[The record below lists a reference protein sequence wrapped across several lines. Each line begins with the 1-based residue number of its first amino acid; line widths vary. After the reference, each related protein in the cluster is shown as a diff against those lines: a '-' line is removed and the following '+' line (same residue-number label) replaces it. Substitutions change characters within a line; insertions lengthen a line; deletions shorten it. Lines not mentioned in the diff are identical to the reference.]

1 MDGVATAVFP
11 VSTAEPLDDLDDT
24 TLSSMDNHVRQRFEA
39 AFATFLY
46 KNPAFTTMS
55 HGNLTRMRAKLAKE
69 SARNARAE
77 SELRGQLEMLKE
89 SKRRTEL
96 ELQREL
102 LVVTRAKAAREAEL
116 RNMIWKVRLESMAM
130 DEEVRRI
137 KQGGDG
143 EGNVVPPSPKPQIGL
158 SMNYADEYASNP
170 LLYVQLNSEIIQSD
184 SFQAEL
190 NRTRIEY
197 ERLNG
202 EMERLKEMIEES
214 EASSVISEQL
224 QG

>member
-1 MDGVATAVFP
+1 
-11 VSTAEPLDDLDDT
+11 
-24 TLSSMDNHVRQRFEA
+24 
-39 AFATFLY
+39 
-46 KNPAFTTMS
+46 
-55 HGNLTRMRAKLAKE
+55 
-69 SARNARAE
+69 
-77 SELRGQLEMLKE
+77 
-89 SKRRTEL
+89 
-96 ELQREL
+96 
-102 LVVTRAKAAREAEL
+102 
-116 RNMIWKVRLESMAM
+116 M

-143 EGNVVPPSPKPQIGL
+143 EGNVVPPSPKPQIEL

-202 EMERLKEMIEES
+202 EVERLKEMIEES

>member
-1 MDGVATAVFP
+1 
-11 VSTAEPLDDLDDT
+11 
-24 TLSSMDNHVRQRFEA
+24 
-39 AFATFLY
+39 
-46 KNPAFTTMS
+46 
-55 HGNLTRMRAKLAKE
+55 
-69 SARNARAE
+69 
-77 SELRGQLEMLKE
+77 
-89 SKRRTEL
+89 
-96 ELQREL
+96 
-102 LVVTRAKAAREAEL
+102 
-116 RNMIWKVRLESMAM
+116 
-130 DEEVRRI
+130 
-137 KQGGDG
+137 
-143 EGNVVPPSPKPQIGL
+143 
-158 SMNYADEYASNP
+158 